1 MKTFT
6 RLLASTWLLALL
18 TACAASPDAK
28 RPAWIDGP
36 SKRWPS
42 SAWLVGRGQ
51 SPSRAIAQDRARAD
65 LAKNFSV
72 RVAETSRDV
81 TRYEGS
87 QPAGKPATGTL
98 RQSARR
104 DIETR
109 TEQILRGVEI
119 ADLWR
124 DPQTGEYHALAVLDR
139 MQAAAGLR
147 EFIAD
152 KDAATARE
160 VALAREAADPLSAA
174 RHATRAVNLQVA
186 REEARRLLQ
195 VVDPSGLGEPSRWH
209 LDVLRSDRDALLAR
223 VRIRTQVVADPI
235 GDLEPLLAGAVADA
249 GFAASAGEAGYLLQ
263 ARLELTPLID
273 EQGWHWYRGSL
284 QLELLTL
291 PDGHPRGSVRWP
303 VKVSAR
309 DPGTARQ
316 RVLDEIGR
324 RLEQDLRQT
333 VISF

>member
-1 MKTFT
+1 MNTFT
-6 RLLASTWLLALL
+6 RLLACAGLVTLLA
-18 TACAASPDAK
+18 ACAASPDAD

-36 SKRWPS
+36 SERWPA

-87 QPAGKPATGTL
+87 QPAGKSATGTV
-98 RQSARR
+98 RRSARR
-104 DIETR
+104 EIETR

-124 DPQTGEYHALAVLDR
+124 DPQSGEYHALAVLDR

-152 KDAATARE
+152 RDAATARE
-160 VALAREAADPLSAA
+160 IALAREAADPLTAA
-174 RHATRAVNLQVA
+174 RHATRAVTLQVA
-186 REEARRLLQ
+186 REEAQRLLK
-195 VVDPSGLGEPSRWH
+195 VVDPSGLGEPSRWQ
-209 LDVLRSDRDALLAR
+209 LEVLRSDRDALLAR
-223 VRIRTQVVADPI
+223 VRIRTQVVADPV

-249 GFAASAGEAGYLLQ
+249 GFAAGSDAAGYLLR

-284 QLELLTL
+284 QLELLDL
-291 PDGHPRGSVRWP
+291 PDRQPRGSVRWP

-309 DPGTARQ
+309 DAGTARQ

-324 RLEQDLRQT
+324 RLQQDLRRT
-333 VISF
+333 LIAF

>member
-1 MKTFT
+1 MNTFT
-6 RLLASTWLLALL
+6 RLLACAGLVTLLA
-18 TACAASPDAK
+18 ACATSPDTT

-36 SKRWPS
+36 SKRWPA

-87 QPAGKPATGTL
+87 QPSGKSATGTV
-98 RQSARR
+98 RRSARR
-104 DIETR
+104 EIETR

-152 KDAATARE
+152 RDAATARE
-160 VALAREAADPLSAA
+160 IALAREAADPLTAA
-174 RHATRAVNLQVA
+174 RHATRAVRLQVS
-186 REEARRLLQ
+186 REEAQRLLK
-195 VVDPSGLGEPSRWH
+195 VVDPSGLGEPSRWQ
-209 LDVLRSDRDALLAR
+209 LEVLRSDRDALLAR
-223 VRIRTQVVADPI
+223 VRIRTRVVADPV

-249 GFAASAGEAGYLLQ
+249 GFAASADAAGYLLQ

-284 QLELLTL
+284 QLELLDL
-291 PDGHPRGSVRWP
+291 PDQHPRGSVRWP

-309 DPGTARQ
+309 DAGTARQ
-316 RVLDEIGR
+316 RVLDEIGK
-324 RLEQDLRQT
+324 RLQQDLRQT